1 MSKEVPFMAKKVKY
15 IYKDGTVRD
24 INSLT
29 EIPLAGVVCYVDE
42 YGNYFEEKVDENA
55 FMDMLF
61 SDDFGG
67 DSRETSSVDVISTV
81 YLSEL
86 QVRQKLNS
94 IQEKE
99 FREKI
104 RVERPRRRLW

>member
-1 MSKEVPFMAKKVKY
+1 MAKKVKY
-15 IYKDGTVRD
+15 VYKDGTVRD
-24 INSLT
+24 IKSLT
-29 EIPLAGVVCYVDE
+29 EVPLTGVVCYVDE
-42 YGNYFEEKVDENA
+42 YGNCFEERVNENA

-61 SDDFGG
+61 SDDFSN
-67 DSRETSSVDVISTV
+67 SRETSSVDVISTV

>member
-1 MSKEVPFMAKKVKY
+1 MAKKVKY
-15 IYKDGTVRD
+15 VYKDGTIRD

-42 YGNYFEEKVDENA
+42 HNNYFEEKVNENA

-61 SDDFGG
+61 SDDFG

>member
-1 MSKEVPFMAKKVKY
+1 MAKKVKY
-15 IYKDGTVRD
+15 VYKDGTVRD
-24 INSLT
+24 IKSLT
-29 EIPLAGVVCYVDE
+29 EVPLTGVVCYVDE
-42 YGNYFEEKVDENA
+42 YGNCFEERVNENA

-61 SDDFGG
+61 SDDFGEVQ
-67 DSRETSSVDVISTV
+67 SRETSSVDVISTV
-81 YLSEL
+81 FLSEL
-86 QVRQKLNS
+86 QVLQKLNS

>member
-1 MSKEVPFMAKKVKY
+1 MKKGY
-15 IYKDGTVRD
+15 IYKDGKIYQIKSD
-24 INSLT
+24 S
-29 EIPLAGVVCYVDE
+29 EIPLAGVVCYIDE
-42 YGNYFEEKVDENA
+42 YGNYFEEKVNENA

-61 SDDFGG
+61 SDDFEDG
-67 DSRETSSVDVISTV
+67 RETSTDVISTV

-104 RVERPRRRLW
+104 RVERPRRKLW

>member
-1 MSKEVPFMAKKVKY
+1 MTKKVKY
-15 IYKDGTVRD
+15 VYKDGTVRD
-24 INSLT
+24 IKSLT
-29 EIPLAGVVCYVDE
+29 EVSLAGVVCYVDE
-42 YGNYFEEKVDENA
+42 HNNYFEEKINENA

-61 SDDFGG
+61 SDDFG
-67 DSRETSSVDVISTV
+67 DSRESSSVDVISTV

-104 RVERPRRRLW
+104 RVERPRRKLW